1 MWSCIR
7 KRLPLATAAYQ
18 KKIVYQ
24 NLDTYLSE
32 KDHKYEIQ
40 DIKEKKKKN
49 KTKML
54 KLIRKIA
61 VSYIFSLRAI

>member
-40 DIKEKKKKN
+40 DIREKKRKK
-49 KTKML
+49 KL
-54 KLIRKIA
+54 KCSNLLEK
-61 VSYIFSLRAI
+61 LQ